1 MNIHSIHIDK
11 LVSFRKNTNAQEF
24 SDMFPKNINKHLWNK
39 FDKQCNRD
47 VIEFYILLDEKNKDL
62 FIDYINNH
70 Y

>member
-1 MNIHSIHIDK
+1 MNSNFIDK
-11 LVSFRKNTNAQEF
+11 LVSFRNNTHEQEF
-24 SDMFPKNINKHLWNK
+24 PNMFPKNINKHLWNK